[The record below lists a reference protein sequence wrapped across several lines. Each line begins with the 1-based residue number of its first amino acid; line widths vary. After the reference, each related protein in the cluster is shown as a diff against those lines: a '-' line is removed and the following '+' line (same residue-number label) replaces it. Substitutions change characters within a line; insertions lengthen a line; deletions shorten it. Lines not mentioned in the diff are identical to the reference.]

1 MVGGGK
7 GRFNTHS
14 FWKLRSGVNSSFIL
28 VRIVKKIFY
37 YRITNKYHAQ
47 ILLTTDIKG
56 EPVFPHGLNG
66 IFISANAVI
75 GASCTIYH
83 QVTIGSND
91 IKTSKSYGAPIIGD
105 NVYIGTGAKIIGG
118 VKIGNNVR
126 IGANCI
132 ITDNVPDNATVVMN
146 KPRVIIRERK

>member
-1 MVGGGK
+1 M
-7 GRFNTHS
+7 
-14 FWKLRSGVNSSFIL
+14 
-28 VRIVKKIFY
+28 
-37 YRITNKYHAQ
+37 
-47 ILLTTDIKG
+47 TTDIKG